1 MSVSVDYYDIL
12 GISKT
17 ATKEEIK
24 TAYRTLSR
32 KYHPDV
38 NEAANASTMFMLL
51 DEAYQ
56 NLFDDEKRKAYDN
69 KGKTKTAS
77 AEQTNTQNSQSYY
90 SYQKPQYTTYQS
102 APAYEQTTQYTQYKP
117 KRGIFLTCVFLL
129 LKLVGLIL
137 IPILYF
143 LTFVCSFLCQI
154 AHLAGSILFLLGI
167 VLCGYEIYSN
177 GFSFGVGVWLPT
189 LVSFI
194 GFVIIILGQKLPEW
208 LAIATGVVVGL
219 VFNK

>member
-56 NLFDDEKRKAYDN
+56 NLFDDEKRRAYDN
-69 KGKTKTAS
+69 QGKTSTTS
-77 AEQTNTQNSQSYY
+77 TEQTNTQNSQSYY

-102 APAYEQTTQYTQYKP
+102 APAYEQTTQYKDYKA

-143 LTFVCSFLCQI
+143 LTFVCTLLCQ
-154 AHLAGSILFLLGI
+154 AAQAAGSIICLIGLIMCAFTIHDYGFVLSWDVWFPLPIAFFGFLIILLG
-167 VLCGYEIYSN
+167 
-177 GFSFGVGVWLPT
+177 
-189 LVSFI
+189 
-194 GFVIIILGQKLPEW
+194 QRLPEW
-208 LAIATGVVVGL
+208 LAMAIGL
-219 VFNK
+219 ISAFVFDK